1 MDTKSFSLQWSKQRG
16 RDFSLSRNE
25 PQWELVLVK
34 VKFEAI
40 KVFRQQI
47 LKKIII
53 RINKYAFLRRT
64 KENFPQ
70 RWKWQRLKYSL
81 LKSTK
86 INLGKV
92 VGHYNVTWYRYVT
105 DFFRTLLLFSFWKNS
120 RKLFGY
126 TSSAGAST
134 QKYKYVSSLENK
146 F

>member
-86 INLGKV
+86 INVGKV

-105 DFFRTLLLFSFWKNS
+105 DFFPNPLAIFLLEKQPKTL
-120 RKLFGY
+120 RV
-126 TSSAGAST
+126 
-134 QKYKYVSSLENK
+134 YVLCWGRHSK
-146 F
+146 I